1 MLSASRGSFRS
12 SHHLLE
18 VCNPAVVQIAHPR
31 LSIFVTQ
38 DSQTLV
44 KTEKEK
50 RAKERVEQLLA
61 EQELGGVVQRADSG
75 TLISHAHRTRSWWW
89 VELWSDKRAL
99 IKEAVAHCLLF
110 SGLFV
115 FLEGA
120 HRLFKWSTLP
130 PEELYVLSKVH
141 FYMFAIILVVFAL
154 GLIIKVLNS
163 ELLGKKLNEAKNN

>member
-1 MLSASRGSFRS
+1 M
-12 SHHLLE
+12 
-18 VCNPAVVQIAHPR
+18 
-31 LSIFVTQ
+31 
-38 DSQTLV
+38 

-50 RAKERVEQLLA
+50 PAKESVEQLLA
-61 EQELGGVVQRADSG
+61 EQELGGVVQRTDSG
-75 TLISHAHRTRSWWW
+75 TLISDARSWWW

-110 SGLFV
+110 ASLFV

-120 HRLFKWSTLP
+120 HRLLKWSTLP

-141 FYMFAIILVVFAL
+141 FYMFAIILLVFAL

>member
-1 MLSASRGSFRS
+1 
-12 SHHLLE
+12 
-18 VCNPAVVQIAHPR
+18 
-31 LSIFVTQ
+31 
-38 DSQTLV
+38 V

-50 RAKERVEQLLA
+50 PAKERVEQLLA
-61 EQELGGVVQRADSG
+61 EQELGGMLQRTDSG
-75 TLISHAHRTRSWWW
+75 TLISRSWWW

-110 SGLFV
+110 AGLLV
-115 FLEGA
+115 SLEGA
-120 HRLFKWSTLP
+120 HRLLKWSTLP

-163 ELLGKKLNEAKNN
+163 ELLGKAE